1 MKEAVECMATI
12 FVRTFGMHA
21 VIGEGLQCE
30 RDPDTNRSDQYVVK
44 VRIITGH
51 LPCKYHKPVPFS
63 Y

>member
-1 MKEAVECMATI
+1 MATI